1 MSETHFIQN
10 AINKEKSFRDDMISS
25 LYTLFDN
32 SVMATLYS
40 DEIREVK
47 YFDTTDFIYV
57 LEKLNKGNAIKAYMV
72 LHKQDDKDET
82 VEYLLSYGLSNLK
95 AKQNKIYGFP
105 LVISNQRTT
114 HNFYS
119 DEMLNLM
126 EALVNKLEQ
135 EGKDSKDVEEM
146 LENFTEMKKQE
157 TSKDVETC
165 YYLYKIV
172 CLNKF
177 LNTMTGMKLYS
188 DDFFKELMVEA
199 KNEVSKHL
207 EDIKVKRAFFQSICK
222 KEKFTREQPFTF
234 NDLDNH
240 VWMEDD
246 VLVLDDQGCT
256 LFFVGD
262 KDNFTVYYL
271 ETIHIEESK
280 EEERFKAALRNNS
293 VDFFKHAILVVKNG
307 EVEYADGG
315 LPMNVFLSDIE
326 SSSYVMVEEGLGS
339 PDYKTDITEYD
350 YQRKYFFTK
359 YKTKEND
366 FIFHTFLLIGAGQS
380 YNQETGNICYRD
392 VSYIED
398 LETEKGIDNKFDDKV
413 YTLSGA
419 KFMLDK
425 ITYLNTEWLNAFE
438 KLVKIFNE
446 NEVLSQ
452 AFNDDKERQKN
463 EYTSMVKYLNK
474 KLKSL
479 KK

>member
-72 LHKQDDKDET
+72 RHKQDDKDET

-199 KNEVSKHL
+199 KNEASKHL
-207 EDIKVKRAFFQSICK
+207 EDIKVKREFFQSI
-222 KEKFTREQPFTF
+222 
-234 NDLDNH
+234 
-240 VWMEDD
+240 
-246 VLVLDDQGCT
+246 
-256 LFFVGD
+256 
-262 KDNFTVYYL
+262 
-271 ETIHIEESK
+271 
-280 EEERFKAALRNNS
+280 
-293 VDFFKHAILVVKNG
+293 
-307 EVEYADGG
+307 
-315 LPMNVFLSDIE
+315 
-326 SSSYVMVEEGLGS
+326 
-339 PDYKTDITEYD
+339 
-350 YQRKYFFTK
+350 
-359 YKTKEND
+359 
-366 FIFHTFLLIGAGQS
+366 
-380 YNQETGNICYRD
+380 
-392 VSYIED
+392 
-398 LETEKGIDNKFDDKV
+398 
-413 YTLSGA
+413 
-419 KFMLDK
+419 
-425 ITYLNTEWLNAFE
+425 
-438 KLVKIFNE
+438 
-446 NEVLSQ
+446 
-452 AFNDDKERQKN
+452 
-463 EYTSMVKYLNK
+463 
-474 KLKSL
+474 
-479 KK
+479 

>member
-25 LYTLFDN
+25 LYTLFDKSLMTN
-32 SVMATLYS
+32 LYS

-72 LHKQDDKDET
+72 CHKQDDKDET

-95 AKQNKIYGFP
+95 AKENKIYGFP

-114 HNFYS
+114 HNFFS
-119 DEMLNLM
+119 DEMINLM
-126 EALVNKLEQ
+126 ETFVNKLEQ
-135 EGKDSKDVEEM
+135 EGKDSADVEKM

-157 TSKDVETC
+157 TSKDVEVC
-165 YYLYKIV
+165 YYLYKLV

-199 KNEVSKHL
+199 KNEASKHL

-280 EEERFKAALRNNS
+280 EEARFKAALKNNS
-293 VDFFKHAILVVKNG
+293 VDFFKHAILVVKDG

-339 PDYKTDITEYD
+339 PDYKTDITDYD

-366 FIFHTFLLIGAGQS
+366 FIFHTFLLIGEGQS

-452 AFNDDKERQKN
+452 AFNNDKERQKN

-474 KLKSL
+474 KLKAL

>member
-1 MSETHFIQN
+1 
-10 AINKEKSFRDDMISS
+10 
-25 LYTLFDN
+25 
-32 SVMATLYS
+32 
-40 DEIREVK
+40 
-47 YFDTTDFIYV
+47 
-57 LEKLNKGNAIKAYMV
+57 
-72 LHKQDDKDET
+72 
-82 VEYLLSYGLSNLK
+82 
-95 AKQNKIYGFP
+95 
-105 LVISNQRTT
+105 
-114 HNFYS
+114 
-119 DEMLNLM
+119 
-126 EALVNKLEQ
+126 
-135 EGKDSKDVEEM
+135 
-146 LENFTEMKKQE
+146 
-157 TSKDVETC
+157 
-165 YYLYKIV
+165 
-172 CLNKF
+172 
-177 LNTMTGMKLYS
+177 
-188 DDFFKELMVEA
+188 
-199 KNEVSKHL
+199 
-207 EDIKVKRAFFQSICK
+207 
-222 KEKFTREQPFTF
+222 
-234 NDLDNH
+234 
-240 VWMEDD
+240 
-246 VLVLDDQGCT
+246 
-256 LFFVGD
+256 
-262 KDNFTVYYL
+262 
-271 ETIHIEESK
+271 
-280 EEERFKAALRNNS
+280 
-293 VDFFKHAILVVKNG
+293 
-307 EVEYADGG
+307 
-315 LPMNVFLSDIE
+315 MNVFLSDIE